1 MLVTGAVNHVMLQL
15 VSGVNV
21 TVSVQVNSP
30 EEDHN
35 DQDAWKVSANHFTL
49 WSHDVCLCEQFN
61 LLKF

>member
-1 MLVTGAVNHVMLQL
+1 MLVTGAVNHVMLQQ

-49 WSHDVCLCEQFN
+49 CGHMMYVCVSDLTC
-61 LLKF
+61 

>member
-49 WSHDVCLCEQFN
+49 
-61 LLKF
+61 